1 MLPGRPAE
9 VCIRC
14 FEGRPEEGLP
24 ENRDGGMPAEGLLF
38 NFNDRQKRHWKPLK
52 KWHPV
57 SFVLILIDDMSLL
70 ILFPQAQ
77 FHI

>member
-1 MLPGRPAE
+1 MLSGRPAE

-38 NFNDRQKRHWKPLK
+38 NFNDRQKRHWKSLK
-52 KWHPV
+52 KWLPV
-57 SFVLILIDDMSLL
+57 SFVLILYVNTFIL
-70 ILFPQAQ
+70 ILTFCGRRL
-77 FHI
+77 